1 MLVLAT
7 AVILGTGKKNAG
19 CLRFKQPRAG
29 EKCQSAR
36 FSTPKARVHCNH
48 NCASPQIICN
58 APGFTAVSYAA
69 ARVETSS
76 RSDAKFILV
85 WLHGRAQE
93 TQRAYRGDV
102 ANFTAFISRQR
113 EWEILR

>member
-1 MLVLAT
+1 MIRFFAI
-7 AVILGTGKKNAG
+7 AQF
-19 CLRFKQPRAG
+19 CLSP
-29 EKCQSAR
+29 S
-36 FSTPKARVHCNH
+36 NH
-48 NCASPQIICN
+48 NCASAKIICN

-76 RSDAKFILV
+76 RSDAKLILV

-93 TQRAYRGDV
+93 TQRAYREDV

-113 EWEILR
+113 EWEILRQMAFRL